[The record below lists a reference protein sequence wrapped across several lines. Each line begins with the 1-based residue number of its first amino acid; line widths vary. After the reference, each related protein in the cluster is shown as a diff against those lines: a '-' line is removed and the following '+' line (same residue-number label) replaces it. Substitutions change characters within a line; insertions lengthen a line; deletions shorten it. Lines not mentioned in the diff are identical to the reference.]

1 MYYKLR
7 FSDHIELDL
16 ERMFSS
22 YCGFTDSRILTDSEF
37 EALYDEAV
45 NNPDWFEFWISN
57 QVFGS
62 RDFIE
67 YYRND
72 WFRKFAVAD
81 DSGDEIKYH
90 WVAINPDYED
100 SIAGVLLEVETK
112 EEALWIG
119 EFGYSNIDLEYR
131 ECRITDSDRLIFS
144 KNGVNIFESDDPNML
159 RNSY

>member
-45 NNPDWFEFWISN
+45 NDSENFEFWISN

-62 RDFIE
+62 RDFIK
-67 YYRND
+67 YYNEG
-72 WFRKFAVAD
+72 WFRKFSVAD
-81 DSGDEIKYH
+81 ASGDEIKYH
-90 WVAINPDYED
+90 WVAINPVYED
-100 SIAGVLLEVETK
+100 ALAGVLLEVETR

-119 EFGYSNIDLEYR
+119 EFGYSNIDLEYN
-131 ECRITDSDRLIFS
+131 ECRITNSDRLIFS
-144 KNGVNIFESDDPNML
+144 KDGVNIFESDDENL
-159 RNSY
+159 L